1 MRLECRSG
9 GPPLFSNSGML
20 LRAQVDLGG
29 FSRASGDGERRRVAE
44 IYAKLSSSETEG
56 GSGGKEKER
65 EAAIPIPTS
74 SLSCE
79 PSYCHSPMFST
90 FIPVCIGWLDPP
102 VNFPLS
108 CCFLWRFPYHR
119 AAVAFPNGSLFLFY
133 YSFRLMPSSSSSCLF
148 SIYLLP
154 SSPPF

>member
-1 MRLECRSG
+1 
-9 GPPLFSNSGML
+9 ML

-74 SLSCE
+74 SPSCVPCFESE
-79 PSYCHSPMFST
+79 PS
-90 FIPVCIGWLDPP
+90 
-102 VNFPLS
+102 
-108 CCFLWRFPYHR
+108 
-119 AAVAFPNGSLFLFY
+119 
-133 YSFRLMPSSSSSCLF
+133 
-148 SIYLLP
+148 
-154 SSPPF
+154 